1 MKILICDDEPRFVKV
16 MIRYLK
22 QYEQETQNH
31 YSIFTCQRAESM
43 MDVIE
48 RENDIDLIFL
58 DVVLADEDG
67 IEMAGKIRGFNQKVK
82 IIFISSHVEYAVKGY
97 DVDAAGYMLKPLDY
111 REFKNKMNRM
121 IYQINDKDANRFWDR
136 TDKGKV
142 LFEFCDIL
150 YLETYGRN
158 VRLHTRTDTYTVY
171 RKMKYYETLLWKQ
184 PFFRCHSAYIVNMQ
198 EIQRIDG
205 TQVYLKEGSEVMVSK
220 ARRKEFMQAF
230 LKYVEGKVEAF

>member
-158 VRLHTRTDTYTVY
+158 
-171 RKMKYYETLLWKQ
+171 
-184 PFFRCHSAYIVNMQ
+184 Q
-198 EIQRIDG
+198 EG
-205 TQVYLKEGSEVMVSK
+205 Y
-220 ARRKEFMQAF
+220 
-230 LKYVEGKVEAF
+230 